1 MTTFIA
7 DFIFGP
13 PGRKHP
19 RRPSLADRLM
29 TRRRVPDA
37 PVQDMPPETGR
48 TDDTGS
54 PRLARS
60 RGETARLRETR

>member
-13 PGRKHP
+13 PGRKPP

-29 TRRRVPDA
+29 ARLRATA
-37 PVQDMPPETGR
+37 PAPRDTPRESVK

-54 PRLARS
+54 PSPRRRASDPHDS
-60 RGETARLRETR
+60 R